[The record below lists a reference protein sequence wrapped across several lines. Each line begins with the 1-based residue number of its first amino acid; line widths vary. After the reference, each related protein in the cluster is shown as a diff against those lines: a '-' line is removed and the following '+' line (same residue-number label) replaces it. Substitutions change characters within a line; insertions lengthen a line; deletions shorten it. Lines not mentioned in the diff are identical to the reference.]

1 MKEWIGYYK
10 DILTDKQSNDIMSI
24 KDGWKSST
32 FSNHYKTK
40 KDSSD
45 RVVMDE
51 LYISENM
58 SYYKDLFEAVK
69 KTCNLY
75 KDKVTYGKWFN
86 PMKSTNFRVNRYGK
100 GGFMSEHCDYI
111 HHSHQQQ
118 WGYPCG
124 SVLFFLNDDYEG
136 GEFIISDIIYKPKK
150 NSAIIFPANFMF
162 PHSVNKVEKRIRYSI
177 ITWLM

>member
-10 DILTDKQSNDIMSI
+10 NILTDKQSNDIMSI

-32 FSNHYKTK
+32 FSNHYRTK

-51 LYISENM
+51 LYISDNM
-58 SYYKDLFEAVK
+58 IHYKYLFKATK
-69 KTCNLY
+69 NICY
-75 KDKVTYGKWFN
+75 KYQSKVTYGKYFN
-86 PMKSTNFRVNRYGK
+86 PMKTTNFKVNRYK
-100 GGFMSEHCDYI
+100 EGGFMSEHTDNI
-111 HHSHQQQ
+111 HHSHGQKF
-118 WGYPCG
+118 GFPCG

-136 GEFIISDIIYKPKK
+136 GEFIISDIVYKPKK

-162 PHSVNKVEKRIRYSI
+162 PHSVNKVEKGTRYSI